1 MVTAWRSVTILLVA
15 LLQGLAFAHVLER
28 PAKLT
33 YDGRFYMTLQRTL
46 YVQWG
51 PPNVGGILE
60 PAAIAATAILAFLVR
75 RNTLALWSTVA
86 ALALLLA
93 AFPGAFYFWVAPAN
107 DFFLNTMP
115 GILPQKWMAMRDSW
129 ETGHAVRFALQL
141 AALALLVVPLAREAS
156 AGKS

>member
-1 MVTAWRSVTILLVA
+1 MGAAQRGRHPRARGHRGNGNPRLPRSSNRLARWSA
-15 LLQGLAFAHVLER
+15 L
-28 PAKLT
+28 
-33 YDGRFYMTLQRTL
+33 
-46 YVQWG
+46 
-51 PPNVGGILE
+51 
-60 PAAIAATAILAFLVR
+60 
-75 RNTLALWSTVA
+75 A